1 MKRIVSCS
9 LALLLLLSFAACG
22 TQGIQVPE
30 YDPTVEE
37 YSDSPMFS
45 GVAYNSFEDVC
56 MDCSAIIKAVYLGES
71 EPVTTNTRAYFKFKV
86 EEDFTGLA
94 DEEIIYVQDSA
105 YTVFVPGKSY
115 YLFMQG
121 MYFARTPFVIYTRIA
136 GVMIGEVPARYSET
150 GESYY
155 TGLPDVWKGVED
167 LSAYIR
173 SEIIEKQRYYVNDP
187 QYTHEPFEDA
197 YRNADVV
204 ILATVTKVEPGATLH
219 NCECVV
225 EIVEELKG
233 EYVQQKVNFNNF
245 TDEEL
250 KELGWT
256 RGVQPKLDIRTAAWA
271 DTKVGDQLVL
281 LYEDITGGVFL
292 HLYSLENYIFRADS
306 PEGQWIIETAHAE
319 KAS

>member
-1 MKRIVSCS
+1 MKRIFGS
-9 LALLLLLSFAACG
+9 LLSLLLLLSFAACG
-22 TQGIQVPE
+22 AQGIRVPA

-45 GVAYNSFEDVC
+45 GVEYNSFEDVC

-71 EPVTTNTRAYFKFKV
+71 EPYSETGVYYKFKV

-94 DEEIIYVQDSA
+94 DEEIIYVQDSV

-136 GVMIGEVPARYSET
+136 SVMIGEVPAKYSET

-155 TGLPDVWKGVED
+155 TGLPNEWEGVED

-173 SEIIEKQRYYVNDP
+173 SEIIDKQRYYVNDP
-187 QYTHEPFEDA
+187 QYTHESFEDA

-204 ILATVTKVEPGATLH
+204 TLVTVTKVEPGLTLT
-219 NCECVV
+219 NSECVV
-225 EIVEELKG
+225 EIIEDLKG
-233 EYVQQKVNFNNF
+233 EYYHAKVNFDEF

-250 KELGWT
+250 SELGWT
-256 RGVQPKLDIRTAAWA
+256 RGVQPEFDIRTFAWA
-271 DTKVGDQLVL
+271 ETKVGDQLIL
-281 LYEDITGGVFL
+281 LYKQNPGETFL
-292 HLYSLENYIFRADS
+292 DVYSIENYMFSADS
-306 PEGQWIIETAHAE
+306 PEGKWIIETAHAE
-319 KAS
+319 KAR

>member
-45 GVAYNSFEDVC
+45 SVVYNSFEDVC
-56 MDCSAIIKAVYLGES
+56 MHCSAIIKAVYLGES
-71 EPVTTNTRAYFKFKV
+71 EPFAETGVYYKFKV

-94 DEEIIYVQDSA
+94 DEEVIYVQDSTR
-105 YTVFVPGKSY
+105 TVYVPGKSY

-121 MYFARTPFVIYTRIA
+121 MYFARTPFVIYNRVA

-155 TGLPDVWKGVED
+155 TGLPDVWEGVED

-173 SEIIEKQRYYVNDP
+173 SEIIEKQRYYVDDP
-187 QYTHEPFEDA
+187 KYKHEPFEDA
-197 YRNADVV
+197 YQNADVV
-204 ILATVTKVEPGATLH
+204 TLVTVTRVEPGANSSVTS
-219 NCECVV
+219 CVV

-233 EYVQQKVNFNNF
+233 EYYHAIVNFDEF

-250 KELGWT
+250 NELGWI
-256 RGVQPKLDIRTAAWA
+256 RGVQPEFDIRAAAWA
-271 DTKVGDQLVL
+271 DTKVGDQLIL
-281 LYEDITGGVFL
+281 LYKQNPGETFL
-292 HLYSLENYIFRADS
+292 DLYSLENFIFRADS